1 MENYENDRQQFE
13 ESRRKKAESF
23 HLNINSDS
31 ANRTEEE
38 QQPEEINSYS
48 GEKAKEKI
56 ARESQKSLRKRDREQ
71 KRELKKRNR
80 HNRGI
85 FRIMWLVSVVL
96 IGAMISTY
104 LITGMNDLLAVERT
118 DDTEVSVKIPPN
130 PTLDV
135 VTDLLVS
142 NGVINEGSYFK
153 MFAGITKS
161 QDDFT
166 EGTYQLR
173 KNMDYQAILT
183 NLGGNASRTDTVKVT
198 IIEGMNVLEIAD
210 KLVKDGALSEKDK
223 QTFLDLCASEKF
235 DKDFDFLQT
244 IANGGDRYYKLEGY
258 LYPDKYEFYHNDDP
272 MSIIYKFL
280 NNFESRLYDRQSFE
294 GYDKRYSIHKMI
306 EKTGTSYTLDQLL
319 TIASIVQAEAADT
332 EDMRYVA
339 SIIYNRLSAPV
350 DMGVST
356 LGLDSTKFYPYR
368 SEESLPATAGKN
380 YVSRYDTYTQ
390 QGLPPGPIC
399 NPGNDA
405 IKAALQPN
413 SSSYYYFC
421 HDKDGQAYYASTI
434 EEHQANLE
442 NIKK

>member
-1 MENYENDRQQFE
+1 MENHENDRQQFE

-23 HLNINSDS
+23 HLNISSDS
-31 ANRTEEE
+31 SAQPEE

-71 KRELKKRNR
+71 KKELKKRNR

-96 IGAMISTY
+96 IGAMIATY
-104 LITGMNDLLAVERT
+104 IITGMNDLLAVERT
-118 DDTEVSVKIPPN
+118 DDTEVSVKIPAN
-130 PTLDV
+130 PTLDA
-135 VTDLLVS
+135 VTDLLVN

-153 MFAGITKS
+153 MFAGMTRS
-161 QDDFT
+161 QNDFT
-166 EGTYQLR
+166 EGTYKLR

-183 NLGGNASRTDTVKVT
+183 NLGGNSSRTDTVKVT
-198 IIEGMNVLEIAD
+198 IIEGMNVQEIAD
-210 KLVKDGALSEKDK
+210 KLVKDGALNEKDK

-235 DKDFDFLQT
+235 DKDFDFLQAIT
-244 IANGGDRYYKLEGY
+244 NGGDRYYKLEGY

-280 NNFESRLYDRQSFE
+280 NNFESKLYNKQSFE

-319 TIASIVQAEAADT
+319 TIASIIQAEAADK

-442 NIKK
+442 SIQK